1 MPPKHYVFT
10 NSNRALP
17 TPSSYVFVSVLAW
30 LRYWQKKQMSDKKF
44 KLIRT
49 IRKDE
54 DVTKLTARLDILRL
68 IMERHQNSNPDY
80 DYAIVDE
87 QGNPAELADFLQS
100 ELAHP
105 VTKAKRVKEEKKE
118 QYRKEV
124 VKRLKRC

>member
-1 MPPKHYVFT
+1 MYFFFYPWLHY
-10 NSNRALP
+10 
-17 TPSSYVFVSVLAW
+17 W
-30 LRYWQKKQMSDKKF
+30 EKKQMSEKQF

-54 DVTKLTARLDILRL
+54 DVTKYTARLDVLRL

-87 QGNPAELADFLQS
+87 QGNPAELADFLES

-105 VTKAKRVKEEKKE
+105 VAKAKRVKEEKKE
-118 QYRKEV
+118 QYKKEV

>member
-1 MPPKHYVFT
+1 
-10 NSNRALP
+10 LP

-30 LRYWQKKQMSDKKF
+30 LRYWQKKHYWQKKQMSDKKF
-44 KLIRT
+44 KLVRT

-54 DVTKLTARLDILRL
+54 DVTKLTARLDVLRL
-68 IMERHQNSNPDY
+68 MMERHQEQNPSY

-87 QGNPAELADFLQS
+87 QGNPAELADFLES

-105 VTKAKRVKEEKKE
+105 VARADRVKEEKKE
-118 QYRKEV
+118 QYKKEV

>member
-1 MPPKHYVFT
+1 MYFFFYPWLRYWQK
-10 NSNRALP
+10 N
-17 TPSSYVFVSVLAW
+17 W
-30 LRYWQKKQMSDKKF
+30 LRYWQKKQMSEKQF

-87 QGNPAELADFLQS
+87 QGNPAELADFLES

-105 VTKAKRVKEEKKE
+105 VAKAKRVKEERKE
-118 QYRKEV
+118 QYKANV
-124 VKRLKRC
+124 VKRLRQC

>member
-1 MPPKHYVFT
+1 M
-10 NSNRALP
+10 P
-17 TPSSYVFVSVLAW
+17 TPSSYVFVPVLAG

-49 IRKDE
+49 IRITE
-54 DVTKLTARLDILRL
+54 DVTKYTARLDVLRL
-68 IMERHQNSNPDY
+68 MMERHQTDNPNY

-87 QGNPAELADFLQS
+87 QGNPAELADFLES

-105 VTKAKRVKEEKKE
+105 VAKAKRVKEEKKE
-118 QYRKEV
+118 RYKKEV

>member
-1 MPPKHYVFT
+1 
-10 NSNRALP
+10 
-17 TPSSYVFVSVLAW
+17 
-30 LRYWQKKQMSDKKF
+30 MSDKKF

-68 IMERHQNSNPDY
+68 MMERHQNECPND
-80 DYAIVDE
+80 DFRIVDE
-87 QGNPAELADFLQS
+87 QGNPAELADFLES

-105 VTKAKRVKEEKKE
+105 VAKAKRVKEEKKE
-118 QYRKEV
+118 QYKKEV